1 MKLRN
6 IFLIIL
12 TFCMGLPLDA
22 QNNIKLIVG
31 SYANE
36 TGKGI
41 YSFDFNQSTGKATP
55 LDTLE
60 VSNPSF
66 LTLSSDGAMIYAV
79 SENSENAASVHAI
92 TFDQAT
98 GRMKLRQSMPT
109 NGADPCYVETNGNL
123 LLTANYSGGSM
134 SVFPLNIDGSL
145 ESMSQQFKGHT
156 NGPDAQRQNTPHIHC
171 TRFLPDGNGV
181 LATDF
186 SADQLL
192 RFELTD
198 MKALGDQK
206 VTAQLSK
213 GSGPRHIAFS
223 TDSRFVYVMSELS
236 GAVTVYQYNFGKM
249 KKIQEILSDEVGARG
264 GADIHV
270 SPDGR
275 FLYTSNRLKNDGITI
290 FKIANRTGLL
300 TKVGYQHT
308 GIHPRH
314 FNITPN
320 GRFLLCACRDSN
332 VIQVFRINS
341 ATGLL
346 TDTHQ
351 DISVDKASCVQFY
364 PIVMQPDLNGDGVFR
379 VIEVTK

>member
-1 MKLRN
+1 
-6 IFLIIL
+6 
-12 TFCMGLPLDA
+12 MGLPLDA

-31 SYANE
+31 SYANG

-79 SENSENAASVHAI
+79 SENSEDAASVHAI

-145 ESMSQQFKGHT
+145 EPMSQQFKGHA
-156 NGPDAQRQNTPHIHC
+156 NGPDTQRQNMPHIHC

-192 RFELTD
+192 RYELTD
-198 MKALGDQK
+198 MKVLGDQK
-206 VTAQLSK
+206 VTAQLTK

-236 GAVTVYQYNFGKM
+236 GAVTVYLYNFGKM